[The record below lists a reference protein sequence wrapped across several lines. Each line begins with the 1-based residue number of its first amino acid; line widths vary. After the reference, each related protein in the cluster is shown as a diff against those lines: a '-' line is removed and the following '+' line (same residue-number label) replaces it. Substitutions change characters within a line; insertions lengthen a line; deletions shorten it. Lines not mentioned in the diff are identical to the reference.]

1 MFRLELSAIT
11 LSEGYAVRIRP
22 VTAGGDIRTVVERWN
37 GSAWVTG
44 SDVVEWANGRR
55 ATVQELAAL
64 GIPTSDWPPPPRPS
78 TRSSGT

>member
-22 VTAGGDIRTVVERWN
+22 VTPGDNIETVVEQWN

-44 SDVVEWANGRR
+44 ADVVEWANGRR
-55 ATVQELAAL
+55 ATEAELAAL
-64 GIPTSDWPPPPRPS
+64 GIPRSDWPSNPASPP
-78 TRSSGT
+78 